1 MRKVLAIL
9 LISIFSLGA
18 TVRAD
23 EGMWLLSLIG
33 KNYEQMKAQGFRL
46 TPEDIYNINRS
57 SLKDAVVGLGNAGS
71 SFWHF
76 CSGELIS
83 GEGLFSTNHHCGFGM
98 IQSHSSVEHDY
109 LRDGFWAYKKSDE
122 LPNEGITAQ
131 ILVRMED
138 VTNKIVPH
146 LNDDMTESERQ
157 NVIDSIGK
165 IISDEASKG
174 TVNDAQVIDIF
185 NGTSSC
191 CLCTPPTVMCVWSVL
206 LRNRWVNSV
215 AIRTTGNGLDTRQ
228 TSRCLEYI
236 PTKTVIPPTTRQTIY
251 R

>member
-9 LISIFSLGA
+9 LISIFSLSA

-122 LPNEGITAQ
+122 LPNEGITACAYG
-131 ILVRMED
+131 RC
-138 VTNKIVPH
+138 N
-146 LNDDMTESERQ
+146 RQ
-157 NVIDSIGK
+157 NR
-165 IISDEASKG
+165 
-174 TVNDAQVIDIF
+174 
-185 NGTSSC
+185 TSTKRRYDRER
-191 CLCTPPTVMCVWSVL
+191 TPK
-206 LRNRWVNSV
+206 RYR
-215 AIRTTGNGLDTRQ
+215 LDRQ
-228 TSRCLEYI
+228 DYFR
-236 PTKTVIPPTTRQTIY
+236 
-251 R
+251 

>member
-9 LISIFSLGA
+9 LISIFSLST

-71 SFWHF
+71 NFWHF

-83 GEGLFSTNHHCGFGM
+83 GEGLFSTNHHCGFSM

-138 VTNKIVPH
+138 VTDKIVPQ
-146 LNDDMTESERQ
+146 LNDDM
-157 NVIDSIGK
+157 N
-165 IISDEASKG
+165 
-174 TVNDAQVIDIF
+174 
-185 NGTSSC
+185 
-191 CLCTPPTVMCVWSVL
+191 
-206 LRNRWVNSV
+206 
-215 AIRTTGNGLDTRQ
+215 
-228 TSRCLEYI
+228 
-236 PTKTVIPPTTRQTIY
+236 
-251 R
+251 

>member
-9 LISIFSLGA
+9 LISIFSLSA

-138 VTNKIVPH
+138 VTDKIVPQ

-174 TVNDAQVIDIF
+174 SGDRYLQWQPILVVCVHHLSRRAYGRCSSAIDGQIRWRYRQL
-185 NGTSSC
+185 GMASTHGR
-191 CLCTPPTVMCVWSVL
+191 L
-206 LRNRWVNSV
+206 LVV
-215 AIRTTGNGLDTRQ
+215 
-228 TSRCLEYI
+228 
-236 PTKTVIPPTTRQTIY
+236 
-251 R
+251 